1 MHVWSPYG
9 RQQHPEY
16 DSAQTDTG
24 AFGNPSMVSP
34 ECTDPAVP
42 PSHFAPYG
50 PYEVRST
57 NRLAVVAFFITIF
70 NLIVGTLSLILFPLF
85 TLSMCVLGIVLGHLA
100 LRSVRRSHQAG
111 RSLAIAALVLSYV
124 GLAFELA
131 VLLCAHLFMDI
142 DFLAVLGG

>member
-1 MHVWSPYG
+1 MWSTYG
-9 RQQHPEY
+9 KQQQPESQ
-16 DSAQTDTG
+16 SARTDIG

-34 ECTDPAVP
+34 ECTDTAVP
-42 PSHFAPYG
+42 PSYFAPYG

-57 NRLAVVAFFITIF
+57 NKLAVFAFLLTIF
-70 NLIVGTLSLILFPLF
+70 NLVVGTLSMILFPLF

-124 GLAFELA
+124 GLLFELV
-131 VLLCAHLFMDI
+131 VLGSIHLFMDF
-142 DFLAVLGG
+142 DLLAVLG

>member
-9 RQQHPEY
+9 RQQHPESE
-16 DSAQTDTG
+16 SAQSDTG

-42 PSHFAPYG
+42 PSYFAPYG

-57 NRLAVVAFFITIF
+57 NKLAVFAFLLTIF
-70 NLIVGTLSLILFPLF
+70 NLIVGTLSLILVPLF

-100 LRSVRRSHQAG
+100 LRSVRRTHEAG
-111 RSLAIAALVLSYV
+111 RSLAFAALVLSYI
-124 GLAFELA
+124 GLAFELTI
-131 VLLCAHLFMDI
+131 LLCAHFVMDV
-142 DFLAVLGG
+142 DFLSVFD